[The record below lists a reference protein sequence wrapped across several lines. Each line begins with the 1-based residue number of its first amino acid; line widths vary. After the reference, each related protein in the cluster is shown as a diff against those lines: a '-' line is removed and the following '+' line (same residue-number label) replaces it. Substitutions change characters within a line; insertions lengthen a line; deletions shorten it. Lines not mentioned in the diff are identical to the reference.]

1 MKIYQLLT
9 DNALTGKLSLKSY
22 ALNVLHTFRDR
33 DVKRVVSEQKNEK
46 KAIFVGAVM
55 GLRHLSF
62 LSWAR

>member
-1 MKIYQLLT
+1 M
-9 DNALTGKLSLKSY
+9 TGKLSLKSY

-62 LSWAR
+62 LSWARY

>member
-1 MKIYQLLT
+1 M
-9 DNALTGKLSLKSY
+9 TGKLSLKSY

-33 DVKRVVSEQKNEK
+33 DVKRVVSEQNEK